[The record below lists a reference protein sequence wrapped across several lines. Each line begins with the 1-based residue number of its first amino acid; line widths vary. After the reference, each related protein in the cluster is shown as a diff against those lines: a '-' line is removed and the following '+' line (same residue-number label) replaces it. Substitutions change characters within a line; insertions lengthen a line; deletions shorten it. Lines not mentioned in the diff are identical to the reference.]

1 MTTYRKN
8 ELWSYHCTKS
18 SQSIVNTIS
27 YISEN
32 IVCSVVEYWLNSIKI
47 DLEEENE
54 NKKTFVFNLGIFM
67 VIAGCLMSSGKYFMD
82 IQDNIS

>member
-1 MTTYRKN
+1 MY
-8 ELWSYHCTKS
+8 SD
-18 SQSIVNTIS
+18 
-27 YISEN
+27 
-32 IVCSVVEYWLNSIKI
+32 WLNSIKI

-54 NKKTFVFNLGIFM
+54 NTKTFVFNLGIFM